1 VTSSVLATKFGRL
14 LISTLPPLVLLT
26 MLSTVTE
33 GQAIDKERS
42 VKPQAKDTSVK
53 PQAKANARSLSAGDA
68 SSQEMFR
75 TGDTVDIVATSGSYR
90 LVVGSQA
97 YQFKTPSGDPLSLRI
112 KRNPALRCPELR
124 SPPHGL

>member
-1 VTSSVLATKFGRL
+1 
-14 LISTLPPLVLLT
+14 

-42 VKPQAKDTSVK
+42 VKPQAKDISVK
-53 PQAKANARSLSAGDA
+53 PQAKANAWSSAGDG

-75 TGDTVDIVATSGSYR
+75 TGDTVDIEATSGSYR

-97 YQFKTPSGDPLSLRI
+97 YQFKTPSGDTVFLRI